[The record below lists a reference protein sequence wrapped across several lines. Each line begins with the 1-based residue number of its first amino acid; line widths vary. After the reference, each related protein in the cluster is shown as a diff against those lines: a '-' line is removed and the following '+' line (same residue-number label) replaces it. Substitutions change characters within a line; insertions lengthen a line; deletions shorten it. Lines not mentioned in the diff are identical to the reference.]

1 MAENANKKKSIFSR
15 IGNWFRE
22 VRIEMTKRIIWPSFK
37 QVVNNTIVVIVCV
50 VVVGAFIWLFDWL
63 FFTGI
68 QALTNWLGGLL
79 G

>member
-1 MAENANKKKSIFSR
+1 MAESAKKKKSIFSR

-22 VRIEMTKRIIWPSFK
+22 VRIETTKRIIWPTFK
-37 QVVNNTIVVIVCV
+37 QVVNNSVIVIVCV
-50 VVVGAFIWLFDWL
+50 IVVGVFIWLFDWL

-68 QALTNWLGGLL
+68 RGLTNWLGGLL

>member
-1 MAENANKKKSIFSR
+1 MAESAKKKKSIFSR

-22 VRIEMTKRIIWPSFK
+22 VRIETTKRIIWPTFK
-37 QVVNNTIVVIVCV
+37 QVVNNSVIVIVCV
-50 VVVGAFIWLFDWL
+50 IVVGVFIWLFDWL

-68 QALTNWLGGLL
+68 QGLTNWLGGLL

>member
-1 MAENANKKKSIFSR
+1 MAENVKKKKSIFAR
-15 IGNWFRE
+15 IFNWFRE

-37 QVVNNTIVVIVCV
+37 QVVNNSVVVIVCV

-68 QALTNWLGGLL
+68 TGLTNWLGGLL

>member
-1 MAENANKKKSIFSR
+1 MAENAKKKKSVFSR

-22 VRIEMTKRIIWPSFK
+22 VRIEMTKRIIWPGFK
-37 QVVNNTIVVIVCV
+37 QVLNNTIIVIVCV
-50 VVVGAFIWLFDWL
+50 VVVGLFIWLFDWA
-63 FFTGI
+63 FFNGI